1 MNYWEYNLTDIFL
14 FKALT
19 KSEQKNNS
27 NRERRNETMEINH
40 KWVSAKKYAEETGLS
55 PEKAVQMV
63 HNGTLEGTQTEKRL
77 LENQS
82 V

>member
-1 MNYWEYNLTDIFL
+1 
-14 FKALT
+14 
-19 KSEQKNNS
+19 
-27 NRERRNETMEINH
+27 MEINH

>member
-1 MNYWEYNLTDIFL
+1 
-14 FKALT
+14 
-19 KSEQKNNS
+19 
-27 NRERRNETMEINH
+27 MEINH

-82 V
+82 VWQRRSKPRNFWKRTCESDWIRNNC